1 MSLDKLWIIPHI
13 YHSRNSPFPISSFSH
28 CWLNSNSYLW
38 APLSFS
44 QTPHFCYYP
53 CLFFTK
59 SCVPLKRQIIS
70 LPLCSKCCHGFPS
83 DWKLSSNFLPR
94 TLFSFKNTNSSLPQV
109 LWAFSCLGFQC
120 SFLRSS
126 QSSSFQVSAQM
137 LPDQSILLWP
147 VYITQSS
154 SIKFNTIF
162 YHFLL
167 IVCFP
172 WLECKCYEGKIF
184 ICFIYNYFLSTCH
197 K

>member
-44 QTPHFCYYP
+44 QTPHFCYSIHVSFHKKL
-53 CLFFTK
+53 C
-59 SCVPLKRQIIS
+59 SLKRQIIS

-83 DWKLSSNFLPR
+83 DWKVKFKFSTKILLFQEHPTHPCLRSFELLLALAFSVLFSDLPR
-94 TLFSFKNTNSSLPQV
+94 
-109 LWAFSCLGFQC
+109 
-120 SFLRSS
+120 
-126 QSSSFQVSAQM
+126 SSSFQVSAQM

-162 YHFLL
+162 YHF
-167 IVCFP
+167 
-172 WLECKCYEGKIF
+172 Y
-184 ICFIYNYFLSTCH
+184 
-197 K
+197 